1 MVKANFDY
9 LKNSKLLADQ
19 FENAHKITQ
28 LYDIDDYR
36 DVIINERILLEAVV
50 KKVFDWENLDHYYP
64 VSDGEYRNLRN
75 DLFYLQN
82 EVDYPLSIFNLMNE
96 IRRMGNDAIHD
107 PHYEPNKGAA
117 WRSICD
123 LNDILVFLLN
133 SYEQTSLHYLRP
145 DMMLE
150 ASENK
155 SGKYKQRKVINN
167 FNHKP
172 AKDINENVVQ
182 AKELLKKK
190 KHRPFS
196 KLKKFLRH

>member
-9 LKNSKLLADQ
+9 LKNSKLLAEQ
-19 FENAHKITQ
+19 FESAHKIAQ
-28 LYDIDDYR
+28 LYEIDDYR

-50 KKVFDWENLDHYYP
+50 KKIFDWENLDHYYP
-64 VSDGEYRNLRN
+64 IDDGEYRNLRN

-107 PHYEPNKGAA
+107 PHYQPKKGAT

-133 SYEQTSLHYLRP
+133 SYEHTQLHYLRP
-145 DMMLE
+145 DTMLE

-155 SGKYKQRKVINN
+155 SGKYKARKVVHNFSSQVTKNN
-167 FNHKP
+167 
-172 AKDINENVVQ
+172 NENVIQ
-182 AKELLKKK
+182 AKRLLKKK
-190 KHRPFS
+190 KRHPFS
-196 KLKKFLRH
+196 KLRRFLRH